1 MQIVLKETWYDD
13 VKKNVSIY
21 VIKLIISQANRFFSF
36 WPEVIVREKSNHLF
50 HYQDSETAC

>member
-1 MQIVLKETWYDD
+1 MQTVLKETWYDD

-36 WPEVIVREKSNHLF
+36 WPEVIVREKSNHF
-50 HYQDSETAC
+50 FYSIIKT